1 MGRPSGLMFS
11 RAGSTCR
18 ALQTDVKRS
27 WTVTGRSA
35 MVVPSAVDEPMT
47 CPPRTPPPAIAA
59 LKTLIRSQL
68 DGGDR
73 TARFGLLPTIGYN
86 PAMPHRTPWD
96 GRELITDV
104 LERFALIDDFQAA
117 IEGGERKRV
126 VRLLCAIGVTEETAR
141 KMAELLIPVDGEPP
155 RRG

>member
-1 MGRPSGLMFS
+1 MNEAKGVQGACFIH
-11 RAGSTCR
+11 A
-18 ALQTDVKRS
+18 
-27 WTVTGRSA
+27 
-35 MVVPSAVDEPMT
+35 
-47 CPPRTPPPAIAA
+47 
-59 LKTLIRSQL
+59 
-68 DGGDR
+68 
-73 TARFGLLPTIGYN
+73 IGYN

-117 IEGGERKRV
+117 IEKGERKRV